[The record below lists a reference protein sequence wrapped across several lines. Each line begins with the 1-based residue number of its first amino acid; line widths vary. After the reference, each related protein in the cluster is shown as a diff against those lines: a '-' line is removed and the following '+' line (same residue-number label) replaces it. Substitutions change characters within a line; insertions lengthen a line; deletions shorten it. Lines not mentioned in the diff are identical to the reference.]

1 VNFIFIVRY
10 LSEAIFM
17 KEIPKWKQ
25 FEELVAKVQR
35 DLSPKA
41 NVEVNQKIKG
51 KSETLRQIDVVIR
64 QKIAQYDV
72 VIAIECKDLKTPAD
86 VKNIEESIGLFK
98 DISANKGV
106 IVSANGF
113 TKAAMTVGKNAG
125 LEMYRLIDCGNHD
138 WKAEV
143 SLPALCKVLA
153 ISKFNLIFSSSRPE
167 PFEIPYGDYA
177 TFEVYDTSN
186 KLLGVIKDLLGDYWN
201 KEKLSHEPGLYE
213 KIDFIGIPT
222 RIKSRDKY
230 YNIDIHANVTIEEK
244 KYFGP
249 IPLKEISGFYDEQTN
264 RIVTK
269 GFTTADINFGNIE
282 EIWQEIQ
289 SEDELAI
296 KPVLIFDVS
305 NFYELKSPIYL
316 NNVS

>member
-1 VNFIFIVRY
+1 MN
-10 LSEAIFM
+10 
-17 KEIPKWKQ
+17 EIPKWKK

-35 DLSPKA
+35 DLSPNA
-41 NVEVNQKIKG
+41 NVEVNQRIKG
-51 KSETLRQIDVVIR
+51 KSETLRQVDVVIR

-138 WKAEV
+138 WRTEV
-143 SLPALCKVLA
+143 SLPALCEILN
-153 ISKFNLIFSSSRPE
+153 INKFNLRFSSSRPE
-167 PFEIPYGDYA
+167 PLEIPNGDPSM
-177 TFEVYDTSN
+177 FDVYDTSN
-186 KLLGVIKDLLGDYWN
+186 KLLGVTSDLLKNYWN
-201 KEKLSHEPGLYE
+201 KGKLSHEPGLY
-213 KIDFIGIPT
+213 KNIDFIGIPT

-230 YNIDIHANVTIEEK
+230 YNIDIHANVTVEK
-244 KYFGP
+244 KLYFGP
-249 IPLKEISGFYDEQTN
+249 IPLTEISGFHDEKTN
-264 RIVTK
+264 RIVTR
-269 GFTTADINFGNIE
+269 GFTTADINFGKID

-296 KPVLIFDVS
+296 KPVLVIGVS
-305 NFYELKSPIYL
+305 NLYNLKNPIYL
-316 NNVS
+316 NDAS